1 MSWMLARQSSDR
13 DNRPFAT
20 FLIFTLGVHHIYM
33 INALTFSSHVF
44 AFPLALLLSVAGFKC
59 FERGILQGF
68 GARVIWL
75 LIGAQCIALCA
86 ALYQPFAPFGA
97 VILFLALIQTH
108 HYKTRDVGIF
118 ILLSAIGSCLG
129 LLIYFAQAQ
138 LRDHV
143 PTTNRIAMPSLH
155 ELQGKLETVL

>member
-1 MSWMLARQSSDR
+1 M
-13 DNRPFAT
+13 
-20 FLIFTLGVHHIYM
+20 
-33 INALTFSSHVF
+33 
-44 AFPLALLLSVAGFKC
+44 
-59 FERGILQGF
+59 
-68 GARVIWL
+68 IWL

-86 ALYQPFAPFGA
+86 ALYQPFVPFGA
-97 VILFLALIQTH
+97 VILFVSMIRTDR
-108 HYKTRDVGIF
+108 YKTTDVGTF